1 MLDLWSLCTLDYT
14 HLVWAL
20 GNLSTARAC
29 WLWGEVGFPFPI
41 FHDTRGEAGRN
52 GPCLASETVCRP
64 ASPLHKRPAYYRFIF
79 LTSIK
84 IRRVSTSPFAQ
95 NVANS
100 ASLHLGFQ
108 DSISFRNR

>member
-41 FHDTRGEAGRN
+41 FHDTRGEATRKGHYSRSELQSS
-52 GPCLASETVCRP
+52 CLAPTLPSGGN
-64 ASPLHKRPAYYRFIF
+64 
-79 LTSIK
+79 LTKSF
-84 IRRVSTSPFAQ
+84 V
-95 NVANS
+95 
-100 ASLHLGFQ
+100 LGLF
-108 DSISFRNR
+108 SV

>member
-41 FHDTRGEAGRN
+41 FHDTRGEADPN
-52 GPCLASETVCRP
+52 GPCFASEAAYRS
-64 ASPLHKRPAYYRFIF
+64 ASP
-79 LTSIK
+79 
-84 IRRVSTSPFAQ
+84 
-95 NVANS
+95 
-100 ASLHLGFQ
+100 
-108 DSISFRNR
+108 